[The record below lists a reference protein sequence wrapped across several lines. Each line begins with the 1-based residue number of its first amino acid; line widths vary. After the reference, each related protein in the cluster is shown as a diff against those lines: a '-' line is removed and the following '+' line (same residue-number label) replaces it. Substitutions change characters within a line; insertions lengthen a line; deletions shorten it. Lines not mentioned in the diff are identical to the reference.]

1 MAPSICLYTILF
13 TLDNIPCHK
22 NKYIDIFITWFTFLI
37 KSKSLNEND
46 VFVLFIDKYTLQYL
60 QGLKSFVE
68 IVNSNCLHNNI
79 QYRKVKQPKTVM
91 EGCMWKY
98 NVFDTKMLITY
109 NKDIYFYMD
118 IDVLINKSIKIITDQ
133 MIPNTI
139 CIHEDK
145 FISFDVINLPILSC
159 CFEGIPQNEMD
170 IFANSNVKGLSGGHF
185 AFYGKSIMLEIFNKI
200 IEYNKVETN
209 YETLEQPLFNRA
221 IYNYYLIEK
230 KINVLYTMNSF
241 VSNYSIPVNFDSVLI
256 DCCGDPGNDLEH
268 YEKVINVLLF
278 RYLVE

>member
-1 MAPSICLYTILF
+1 MAPSVCLYTILF

-46 VFVLFIDKYTLQYL
+46 VVLVIIDKYTLQYL
-60 QGLKSFVE
+60 EGLESFIE
-68 IVNSNCLHNNI
+68 IVNNNYYRNNI
-79 QYRKVKQPKTVM
+79 KYNIQKQPKTVM

-98 NVFDTKMLITY
+98 NILDTKMLNQF
-109 NKDIYFYMD
+109 NKDIYIYMD
-118 IDVLINKSIKIITDQ
+118 TDVLINKSFKIITDQ
-133 MIPNTI
+133 MKPNTI
-139 CIHEDK
+139 CIHEEK
-145 FISFDVINLPILSC
+145 TSANEINSSLLYYY
-159 CFEGIPQNEMD
+159 FEGIPQNEMD
-170 IFANSNVKGLSGGHF
+170 IFVNLNIKGLTAGHF

-200 IEYNKVETN
+200 IEYNKVKTN

-221 IYNYYLIEK
+221 IYNYYIIEK
-230 KINVLYTMNSF
+230 KINVLHTMNSL
-241 VSNYSIPVNFDSVLI
+241 VSSYSVPVNFDSVLI

>member
-1 MAPSICLYTILF
+1 MAPSVCLYTILF

-46 VFVLFIDKYTLQYL
+46 MLVIIIDKYTIQYIESL
-60 QGLKSFVE
+60 ESFKNILKSAFFM
-68 IVNSNCLHNNI
+68 IKYI
-79 QYRKVKQPKTVM
+79 KVRQPKTVM

-98 NVFDTKMLITY
+98 NVLDTKIL
-109 NKDIYFYMD
+109 NEFDKDIYIYMD
-118 IDVLINKSIKIITDQ
+118 TDVLINKSFKIITDQ
-133 MIPNTI
+133 MKPNTI
-139 CIHEDK
+139 CIHEEN
-145 FISFDVINLPILSC
+145 VRVNEINLAVLSYF
-159 CFEGIPQNEMD
+159 FEGIPQNEMD
-170 IFANSNVKGLSGGHF
+170 TFLQFNINGLAAGHF

-209 YETLEQPLFNRA
+209 HETLEQPLFNRA
-221 IYNYYLIEK
+221 IYNYYIIEK
-230 KINVLYTMNSF
+230 KSNVLHTMNSF
-241 VSNYSIPVNFDSVLI
+241 VSQYSIPLNFDSVLI

-278 RYLVE
+278 RCLLE